1 MDESCVIHFG
11 KGNKVDNAH
20 VVWTTPLSYCICNLR
35 PLVPYH
41 LLVCPIRIVERYND
55 LTEDECLDLWKC
67 GAKACKL
74 LKRITNGKFDSVVQ
88 DGVTAGQNV
97 MHVHLHVLSTTG
109 EAKYDVSPSERR
121 DRTFEE
127 MAAEVRYMQE
137 FL

>member
-1 MDESCVIHFG
+1 M
-11 KGNKVDNAH
+11 H
-20 VVWTTPLSYCICNLR
+20 VCNYECNDHITQNGVVMFASQLR
-35 PLVPYH
+35 C
-41 LLVCPIRIVERYND
+41 LLQRYND

-88 DGVTAGQNV
+88 VCFHEEDWVSIVCMQIVLQDGVTAGQNV

-121 DRTFEE
+121 YCQQHCV
-127 MAAEVRYMQE
+127 A